1 MFSLS
6 SRSHPRAEAGE
17 PPRHRGDQKY
27 KHRQLMTEGG
37 ERKVETH
44 VEWVGALS
52 GIPGGEN
59 EWGAARGLGTEC
71 LGQARSGGGIR
82 TLTFI
87 DI

>member
-17 PPRHRGDQKY
+17 PPRHRGDQRY
-27 KHRQLMTEGG
+27 KHRQLVTEGG

-52 GIPGGEN
+52 GIREERMNGVLCGV
-59 EWGAARGLGTEC
+59 WAL
-71 LGQARSGGGIR
+71 SV
-82 TLTFI
+82 
-87 DI
+87 